1 MKTERVFYGTCT
13 LPRLQSRPD
22 LCHRACALTQNT
34 LLKVPTQCVAAEE
47 AAYAVD
53 CLFACEE
60 RNSEKQE
67 CLVGRSRLLC
77 SEGDT
82 EEMVK
87 FFTKLFTKQ
96 LVITGTINVSDKGVR
111 TQPSGLKILL
121 LRKYLL
127 GKRIFW

>member
-1 MKTERVFYGTCT
+1 M
-13 LPRLQSRPD
+13 
-22 LCHRACALTQNT
+22 
-34 LLKVPTQCVAAEE
+34 
-47 AAYAVD
+47 
-53 CLFACEE
+53 
-60 RNSEKQE
+60 
-67 CLVGRSRLLC
+67 GRSRFLC

-96 LVITGTINVSDKGVR
+96 LVITGTINMSDKGVR

-127 GKRIFW
+127 LR